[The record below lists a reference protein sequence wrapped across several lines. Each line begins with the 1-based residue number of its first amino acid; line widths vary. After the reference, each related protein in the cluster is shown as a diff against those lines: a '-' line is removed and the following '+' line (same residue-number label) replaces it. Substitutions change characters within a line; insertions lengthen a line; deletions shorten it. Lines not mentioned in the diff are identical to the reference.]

1 MCALEY
7 LKAHGDGKTRM
18 LSILWF
24 DFIITLVTIEYVL
37 QSLLPRQ
44 HFYKP
49 IKKCDLMEAAKETVS
64 VISRLRERA
73 DSEVWNSGTY
83 IIWRRCGTGN
93 NIPSSTEQA
102 VLENKDTAKM
112 FPLTHLVS
120 TGRGQCT
127 NHSWTTCCSR
137 SLHGLKI
144 ATWLSTSHR
153 NNWWV

>member
-7 LKAHGDGKTRM
+7 LKADGDGKTRM

-37 QSLLPRQ
+37 QSLQ

-49 IKKCDLMEAAKETVS
+49 IKKCDLVEAAKETVTL
-64 VISRLRERA
+64 ISQLQGERA

-83 IIWRRCGTGN
+83 IICRRCGTGN

-112 FPLTHLVS
+112 FPLTPLVS
-120 TGRGQCT
+120 TGRGRCT

-153 NNWWV
+153 NNWCI